1 MLRVEDSHLANDA
14 IMPIGRAKRDSWV
27 FCDAGELCIAGP
39 HVMRGYINRPDLNAS
54 RMFERD
60 GQRGFR
66 TGDLGT
72 EAADG
77 MLYCHGR
84 IDDQVKLNGYRL
96 VLLEVDAA
104 LATLPGARPAATVA
118 LRRANGAVAR
128 LVAFVETGSTEA
140 RLPQDLA
147 DWKVLL
153 ARKLP
158 HYMLPTE
165 LLACERMPVSVNF
178 KIDRARLAEIY
189 QALNA

>member
-1 MLRVEDSHLANDA
+1 M
-14 IMPIGRAKRDSWV
+14 
-27 FCDAGELCIAGP
+27 
-39 HVMRGYINRPDLNAS
+39 
-54 RMFERD
+54 
-60 GQRGFR
+60 
-66 TGDLGT
+66 
-72 EAADG
+72 
-77 MLYCHGR
+77 
-84 IDDQVKLNGYRL
+84 
-96 VLLEVDAA
+96 
-104 LATLPGARPAATVA
+104 ATLPGARPAATVA